1 MALCCLLQRCIW
13 HTRCI
18 VPPAA
23 AQRLHNGLTTAI
35 TRTHQCNITLYCTI
49 TGADAEADSSSS
61 SRSALAGSSWDQTRE
76 QLSLTLLSHYLVPAF
91 RAAPNSID
99 RISFSIQELLV
110 VIYEAH
116 TADTAAAA
124 AAAATGDSSD
134 TNDPALAAVA
144 AVAAAGVAA
153 AAASKG
159 GSSSS
164 SNSSRKPAL
173 TLVVGSSSGSG
184 SSARQQQ
191 QQQQQQKRGPMPE
204 WLADVL
210 REHSVLDAAEPLWGT
225 SYQIMDEPGRRPPF
239 FNRGITNS
247 SSSGSSSGAAAAA
260 AAARRQT
267 LQSWLGSW
275 CRHLC
280 IGSKGP
286 LREAFLV
293 SV

>member
-1 MALCCLLQRCIW
+1 MHYVDNGILMVRTFTYAA
-13 HTRCI
+13 HT
-18 VPPAA
+18 VH
-23 AQRLHNGLTTAI
+23 RLHA
-35 TRTHQCNITLYCTI
+35 
-49 TGADAEADSSSS
+49 GADADTDASGS

-116 TADTAAAA
+116 TAATAAAA
-124 AAAATGDSSD
+124 AAAANCDSSD
-134 TNDPALAAVA
+134 TSDPALAAI
-144 AVAAAGVAA
+144 A

-164 SNSSRKPAL
+164 RKPVL
-173 TLVVGSSSGSG
+173 SLVVGNSSSSSRGSGSG
-184 SSARQQQ
+184 GSAKQQ

-210 REHSVLDAAEPLWGT
+210 REHAVLDAAEPLWGT
-225 SYQIMDEPGRRPPF
+225 NYLIMDEPARRPPF
-239 FNRGITNS
+239 FNRGGTS
-247 SSSGSSSGAAAAA
+247 SSSSSSSSSATAAA

-275 CRHLC
+275 CSHLC
-280 IGSKGP
+280 MGAKGP
-286 LREAFLV
+286 LRETFLV
-293 SV
+293 CSTAQHNSVLLYVCVEL

>member
-1 MALCCLLQRCIW
+1 MSAQ
-13 HTRCI
+13 I
-18 VPPAA
+18 VYADGYTTV
-23 AQRLHNGLTTAI
+23 AQRLTTVSQLPLCAYI
-35 TRTHQCNITLYCTI
+35 NETSQCTAQIA
-49 TGADAEADSSSS
+49 GADVEADSGSS
-61 SRSALAGSSWDQTRE
+61 SRIALAGSSWDQTRE

-159 GSSSS
+159 GGSGSSSS
-164 SNSSRKPAL
+164 SSRKPAL

-184 SSARQQQ
+184 SSAKQQQQ

-210 REHSVLDAAEPLWGT
+210 REHGVLDAAEPLWGT
-225 SYQIMDEPGRRPPF
+225 SYQIMDEPGRRSPF
-239 FNRGITNS
+239 FNRGITNSSS

-286 LREAFLV
+286 LRDAFLV
-293 SV
+293 SA